1 MRRIG
6 GIVPILALVLAA
18 CTAETTTTGATET
31 TNDT

>member
-18 CTAETTTTGATET
+18 CTAETTTGATET